1 RGGGRGWRWW
11 RAPARHVAMAFPR
24 RHRGFVFAAEYPD
37 EVAGI
42 VLLDPAQERFIEW
55 IETRHPEHGLSTSR
69 RDHWPEAGGLE
80 ATLEELRS
88 MPPLPDVPIVVVTGT
103 RRGCDRVRDAFLPV
117 WTALHGEWVRTQ
129 PHGRH
134 VLAEKSGHAIQIDEP
149 DLVVSL
155 IQEVIDRA

>member
-1 RGGGRGWRWW
+1 
-11 RAPARHVAMAFPR
+11 MAFPR
-24 RHRGFVFAAEYPD
+24 RHRDFVFAAEYPD

-55 IETRHPEHGLSTSR
+55 IETRHPEHGLSTIR
-69 RDHWPEAGGLE
+69 RDRWPESAGIE
-80 ATLEELRS
+80 ATLEELGS

-129 PHGRH
+129 PRGRH

-155 IQEVIDRA
+155 IQEVIDRARTRRRELSKTPTFGK